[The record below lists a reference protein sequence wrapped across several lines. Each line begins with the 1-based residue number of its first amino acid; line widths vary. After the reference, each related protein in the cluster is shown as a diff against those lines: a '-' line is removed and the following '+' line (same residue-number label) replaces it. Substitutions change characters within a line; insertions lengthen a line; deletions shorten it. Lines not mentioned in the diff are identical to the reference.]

1 MFHSG
6 VVEPFYGLKLR
17 CMQVH
22 FACILAQFIV
32 YKGTVSEVWDDVRQP
47 AVDNVPLRAFFPPH
61 DTDYFLGLFHFVS
74 DVIEVWL
81 EV

>member
-1 MFHSG
+1 
-6 VVEPFYGLKLR
+6 
-17 CMQVH
+17 MQVH
-22 FACILAQFIV
+22 FVCILARFIV

-61 DTDYFLGLFHFVS
+61 DTDYFLGLFYFVS

-81 EV
+81 EVQVFIN